1 MGIRDFITSFKRLTK
16 IVSKPSNQEIWASI
30 KISIIGM
37 TIIGVI
43 GFVIKFLATMLQST
57 TPTL

>member
-1 MGIRDFITSFKRLTK
+1 MGIRDFFLSFKRLTK
-16 IVSKPSNQEIWASI
+16 IIKKPSNQELWASI
-30 KISIIGM
+30 KVSLIGM

-57 TPTL
+57 TPTI

>member
-1 MGIRDFITSFKRLTK
+1 MGISDFLTSFKRLTK
-16 IVSKPSNQEIWASI
+16 IIKKPSKQEIGASI
-30 KISIIGM
+30 KVSLLGM

-57 TPTL
+57 TPAI